1 MEMCA
6 KGAVREADSQI
17 EIEHEEALA
26 NRLREIASI
35 NFAHGDG
42 SCAL

>member
-1 MEMCA
+1 VSQKERFA
-6 KGAVREADSQI
+6 KRIVKIG
-17 EIEHEEALA
+17 IEHEEALA
-26 NRLREIASI
+26 NRLREIPRV